1 VSATDHLAYF
11 FVEGR
16 NSRFLKQLSS
26 IEASVA
32 RHRSPPIRLVRDD
45 RWRRIAP
52 ENQMSIKG
60 YIYTMFKGADP
71 GEGFELTDPI
81 FGKIPTM
88 GACRPDIRRVV
99 EAGDQIFVVS
109 GRRGGVQQYVVGGF
123 AVGRKVTQ
131 LAAYAQFPENR
142 QRRDDDGTMH
152 GNVIVLPDG
161 RQNPVDYHTNFKN
174 RVDNYIIGQDPIV
187 LETPDEIRRAR
198 QESLDT
204 LKHIFKRDGD
214 TIFKIIGRGRRL
226 SGEQVEQMRRWL
238 SGIKNAS

>member
-1 VSATDHLAYF
+1 M
-11 FVEGR
+11 G
-16 NSRFLKQLSS
+16 
-26 IEASVA
+26 
-32 RHRSPPIRLVRDD
+32 
-45 RWRRIAP
+45 
-52 ENQMSIKG
+52 IKG

-71 GEGFELTDPI
+71 AEGFELTDPI
-81 FGKIPTM
+81 FGKVPTM

-99 EAGDQIFVVS
+99 EPGDQIFVIS
-109 GRRGGVQQYVVGGF
+109 GRHGKAQQYVVGGF
-123 AVGRKVTQ
+123 AVGRKIPQ

-152 GNVIVLPDG
+152 GNVIVLEDG
-161 RQNPVDYHTNFKN
+161 SQNPVDYHTNFKN

-187 LETPDEIRRAR
+187 LETPEEVRRAR
-198 QESLDT
+198 KET
-204 LKHIFKRDGD
+204 LPALREIFRREGD

>member
-1 VSATDHLAYF
+1 
-11 FVEGR
+11 
-16 NSRFLKQLSS
+16 
-26 IEASVA
+26 
-32 RHRSPPIRLVRDD
+32 
-45 RWRRIAP
+45 
-52 ENQMSIKG
+52 MSIKG

-71 GEGFELTDPI
+71 AEGFELTDPI
-81 FGKIPTM
+81 FGKVPTM

-109 GRRGGVQQYVVGGF
+109 GRRGRAQQYVVGGF

-152 GNVIVLPDG
+152 GNVIVLEDG
-161 RQNPVDYHTNFKN
+161 SQNPIDYHSNFAN

-187 LETPDEIRRAR
+187 LETPDEVRRAR
-198 QESLDT
+198 KET
-204 LKHIFKRDGD
+204 LATLRQIFNRDGD
-214 TIFKIIGRGRRL
+214 TIFKVIGRGRRL

-238 SGIKNAS
+238 SDIKKTAS